1 MKRKA
6 EGSIFNTCRAVQ
18 WWGHPVVMDVHRSD
32 QKSVNSDWEYRT
44 NSERPKHQP
53 QKETSE
59 ALSLDSSFLQKREK
73 WEELGQRKEEIRR
86 QASELKGWMK
96 HCSNWLTL
104 KPLYK
109 HQGKIFNKFYYE
121 LRYSEANYL
130 NTAAKNITVPTT
142 QYILVAVECVVLR
155 IQDLSRTEINLSFV
169 NREMLLWLKLCLDAC

>member
-1 MKRKA
+1 
-6 EGSIFNTCRAVQ
+6 
-18 WWGHPVVMDVHRSD
+18 
-32 QKSVNSDWEYRT
+32 
-44 NSERPKHQP
+44 
-53 QKETSE
+53 
-59 ALSLDSSFLQKREK
+59 
-73 WEELGQRKEEIRR
+73 
-86 QASELKGWMK
+86 MK